1 MISTI
6 VRTEIFHVVN
16 YNMPISC
23 TYNAVSFMSDILSMD
38 QRSEE
43 DIKRL
48 FITPAL
54 EKTWDRN
61 SITMETKI
69 TDGKIV
75 ISKGKS
81 VRQKPMKADYIL
93 YYKRNYPMAV
103 VEAKSRRF
111 LPSYGLQQAKEYAKK
126 LDAPFAYSS
135 NGERFVEYDFMTGQ
149 ERELSLEE
157 FPSREELIERY
168 KKEYDRNYLKGGDED
183 LFEGVSIAETDIVDE
198 PFYTDDSGKEPR
210 YYQRIA
216 INRVLD
222 AIAAGQ
228 QRLLLVM
235 ATGTGKTYTAFQII
249 WRLIKSGKR
258 KRILYLADRNIL
270 VDQSISND
278 FNPLEKVIHK
288 VDVDKED
295 PATTTSYQVYFA
307 LYQQLMGQNNE
318 KYYEKLFNKDFFDFI
333 VVDECHRGSAK
344 EDSTWREILTYFS
357 SATQLGMTATPKETS
372 EASNTTYFSWPVYQ
386 YSLNDGIEDGFLAPF
401 KVINITLNISDGWRP
416 KKGQLDIYGNEIADR
431 IYYNNDFDYNLILQ
445 GRISEVASTITQYMK
460 ETDRMGKTIVFCA
473 NEDAAE
479 RMRQALV
486 QCNEDMCKKNGD
498 YVVRITGSDAYGKS
512 KLDYF
517 IKKSSPYPVIATT
530 SELLSTGV
538 DCQMVKLI
546 VLDKVIGSMTEFKQI
561 IGRGTRLVEKQGK
574 TFFAVIDLRNVS
586 HLFADPSWDG
596 PVEVDS
602 RFATKDPYDTDPAD
616 KKNKDG
622 NDKQDLPDP
631 DGPEKPLKYTVDKD
645 GCRVSVIN
653 KVVSVYDAQGKL
665 LRTED
670 IVDYTKKTIKGQYP
684 SLESLISQ
692 WGDKDTRNK
701 IRQIVRDLGLDL
713 EELKF
718 QENMQDVDDLDFLSY
733 IAFQKKAV
741 TRKERVKMVKESPF
755 LEKYSGLARE
765 IIEKLLDKYSEYGV
779 DEIDS
784 NSVLKLSP
792 FSDFGTPIY
801 IAKLFGGTK
810 QYRQAVREL
819 KQQIYQVI

>member
-1 MISTI
+1 
-6 VRTEIFHVVN
+6 
-16 YNMPISC
+16 
-23 TYNAVSFMSDILSMD
+23 
-38 QRSEE
+38 
-43 DIKRL
+43 
-48 FITPAL
+48 
-54 EKTWDRN
+54 
-61 SITMETKI
+61 METKI
-69 TDGKIV
+69 TDGSIV
-75 ISKGKS
+75 INKGKT
-81 VRQKPMKADYIL
+81 VRKNPMKADYIL
-93 YYKRNYPMAV
+93 YHKLNNYPMAV
-103 VEAKSRRF
+103 VEAKSHRF
-111 LPSYGLQQAKEYAKK
+111 LPSYGLQQAKVYAKK

-135 NGERFVEYDFMTGQ
+135 NGECFVEYDFMTGQ

-157 FPSREELIERY
+157 FPSHDELFERY
-168 KKEYDRNYLKGGDED
+168 KKEYDRNYHKGGDEG

-258 KRILYLADRNIL
+258 KHILYLADRNIL
-270 VDQSISND
+270 VDQAISND

-307 LYQQLMGQNNE
+307 LYQQLMGQKNE
-318 KYYEKLFNKDFFDFI
+318 KHYEKLFNKDFFDFI
-333 VVDECHRGSAK
+333 VVDECHRGSVK
-344 EDSTWREILTYFS
+344 QDSIWHEILTYFS

-372 EASNTTYFSWPVYQ
+372 YASNINYFDWPVYQ
-386 YSLNDGIEDGFLAPF
+386 YSLKNGIEDGFLAPF
-401 KVINITLNISDGWRP
+401 KVINIKLNISDGWRP
-416 KKGQLDIYGNEIADR
+416 KKGQLDIYGNEIPDR
-431 IYYNNDFDYNLILQ
+431 KYDNNDFDYKLILQ
-445 GRISEVASTITQYMK
+445 DRITEVAKTITQYMK

-486 QCNEDMCKKNGD
+486 QCNEDMCKENSD

-561 IGRGTRLVEKQGK
+561 IGRGTRLVENLGK
-574 TFFAVIDLRNVS
+574 TFFAVMDLRNVS

-596 PVEVDS
+596 EIIEGDPKPPIHGPSPVKPTGGEGG
-602 RFATKDPYDTDPAD
+602 P
-616 KKNKDG
+616 G
-622 NDKQDLPDP
+622 P
-631 DGPEKPLKYTVDKD
+631 DGPDKPPKYMVDKD
-645 GCRVSVIN
+645 GCRVSVIH
-653 KVVSVYDAQGKL
+653 KVVSVYDAQGTL
-665 LRTED
+665 LKTED
-670 IVDYTKKTIKGQYP
+670 IVDYTKKTIRGQYP

-718 QENMQDVDDLDFLSY
+718 QENMQDVDDLDYLTY

-741 TRKERVKMVKESPF
+741 TRKERAKMVRESPF

-765 IIEKLLDKYSEYGV
+765 VIERLLDQYSEYGV

-784 NSVLKLSP
+784 NSVLRLSP
-792 FSDFGTPIY
+792 FSGLGSPVN
-801 IAKLFGGTK
+801 IAKMFGGSE
-810 QYRQAVREL
+810 QYRQAVQDL
-819 KQQIYQVI
+819 KKQIYQEI